1 MWTEKDKIIKNIK
14 ANHEKYGSEKGR
26 LFRKD
31 CKNIPCAGLLETGK
45 ILKDSHTVTA
55 AVNGEYFIK
64 RYNTKNFWK
73 KLKRLLQFPRSFL
86 SFAAAV
92 KLAENNIPTPEALYA
107 DRFFLVN
114 SLLPEN
120 FLYPVL
126 FTKPEK
132 ILYFAIVLARMHNTG
147 IYHGDLSL
155 RNIYLTKEGRFGVI
169 DLDGACLYKKAVP
182 ENMRTGDIARFVSS
196 YCLLAQKD
204 NDVETSMEKFLFL
217 YEKTAG
223 TVIPRNKL
231 ASKIAVLMKKTDM
244 KWLKVYLAE
253 NGNTIPDVAEAE
265 KMLSSLPEIREE
277 NL

>member
-1 MWTEKDKIIKNIK
+1 MWTEKDKIIKDIK
-14 ANHEKYGSEKGR
+14 ATPEKYGTEKGR
-26 LFRKD
+26 IFRKD
-31 CKNIPCAGLLETGK
+31 CKGIDCTELLETGK

-92 KLAENNIPTPEALYA
+92 KLSENNIPTPEALYA

-120 FLYPVL
+120 LLYPVL
-126 FTKPEK
+126 FTKPEQ
-132 ILYFAIVLARMHNTG
+132 ILYFAVVLARMHNNG

-155 RNIYLTKEGRFGVI
+155 RNIYLTKEGRFGLI
-169 DLDGACLYKKAVP
+169 DLDGARLYKGMVP
-182 ENMRTGDIARFVSS
+182 ENMRTADIARFVSS
-196 YCLLAQKD
+196 YCLLAQRD
-204 NDVETSMEKFLFL
+204 NDVETSMEKFLSL

-231 ASKIAVLMKKTDM
+231 ASKIAILMKKTDM

-253 NGNTIPDVAEAE
+253 NGNTIPDIAEAE